1 MSSSP
6 AVQSATQYLVPP
18 DATVE
23 TDGKSAA
30 FDLGPLAGKQ
40 LVIVL
45 RITDI
50 VEQES
55 LHVSIW
61 GSGEGNS
68 WGEKPLFAFPQ
79 KFYRGTTPV
88 AVDLAQRPEIKFL
101 QARWELNRWGR
112 GYPRPYFK
120 FSVEIQELT
129 NK

>member
-6 AVQSATQYLVPP
+6 AVQSAIRNLLPP
-18 DATVE
+18 ETTVE
-23 TDGKSAA
+23 TDGQGAA
-30 FDLGPLAGKQ
+30 FDLGALAGKPVMI
-40 LVIVL
+40 LL
-45 RITDI
+45 RVTEI

-61 GSGEGNS
+61 GSAEGS
-68 WGEKPLFAFPQ
+68 TWGAKALFAFPQ
-79 KFYRGTTPV
+79 KFYRGTAP
-88 AVDLAQRPEIKFL
+88 AALDLAQRPDIKFL

-129 NK
+129 NA